1 MAGQYKTSMKM
12 YSAWNYEKEIE
23 DLNKASEK
31 GWQLVKGGLLA
42 SRFKKDPGVR
52 YRYQMDYRRIDD
64 MARYI
69 ETFREQGWE
78 YVNSTFNG
86 WHYLR
91 KLYDPSLPEEAYE
104 IFTDRESLR
113 EMNGRWAR
121 LGLALGIV
129 AGVAALLYGV
139 WMILRFQIPV
149 ALVFLLLAAES
160 AVLLRGWFIMRD
172 PDKSRNRR
180 GDGALLAVF
189 LAAIL
194 LGGAASI
201 ALAANRVSLQT
212 EQKAGDIDHPVID
225 SRWADF
231 EVKYPDFY
239 YVDLTVE
246 AEKPVDFA
254 ILNEKDEPVFEIHEK
269 SYRTE
274 NRRILLPRGRYR
286 LSFSAETGYRV
297 EFGIG

>member
-1 MAGQYKTSMKM
+1 MAGQYKTSVKM
-12 YSAWNYEKEIE
+12 YSAWNYEREIE

-31 GWQLVKGGLLA
+31 GWQLVKGGMFA
-42 SRFKKDPGVR
+42 SRFRKDPTVR
-52 YRYQMDYRRIDD
+52 YRYQLDYRRIDD

-91 KLYDPSLPEEAYE
+91 KIYDPSLPETAYE
-104 IFTDRESLR
+104 IFTDRESLG

-121 LGLALGIV
+121 LALALGIV
-129 AGVAALLYGV
+129 TGVTALIYAV
-139 WMILRFQIPV
+139 WLILRLQIPV
-149 ALVFLLLAAES
+149 ALLVLILAVES
-160 AVLLRGWFIMRD
+160 AVLFRGWFIMRD

-180 GDGALLAVF
+180 GDGAFLAVF
-189 LAAIL
+189 LAVLL

-201 ALAANRVSLQT
+201 ALAANRPHLQT
-212 EQKAGDIDHPVID
+212 EQAAGDIDNPIID

-254 ILNEKDEPVFEIHEK
+254 ILNEEGSPVFEIREK
-269 SYRTE
+269 SFRTE
-274 NRRILLPRGRYR
+274 NLRLLLPRGRYQ
-286 LSFSAETGYRV
+286 LSFSAETGFHV
-297 EFGIG
+297 KFEIG